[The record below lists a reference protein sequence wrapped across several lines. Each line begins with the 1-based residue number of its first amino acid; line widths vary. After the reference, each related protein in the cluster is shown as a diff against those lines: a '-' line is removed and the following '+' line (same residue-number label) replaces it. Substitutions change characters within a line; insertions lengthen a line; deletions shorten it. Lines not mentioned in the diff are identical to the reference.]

1 MKVKVL
7 FKILSKILDF
17 SIHMSEADHSID
29 QLTAN
34 FNLIKSKDFSDLI
47 GSQIMLTKKSST
59 YLVDSLK
66 N

>member
-1 MKVKVL
+1 
-7 FKILSKILDF
+7 
-17 SIHMSEADHSID
+17 MSEADHSID